1 MQQLHARF
9 IEFSARTR
17 MSGIDMDGGMEI
29 RKGAADAIRRYVE
42 AGGNTYP
49 KECEEAVQS
58 IAEQGG
64 HRWLSLKTIG
74 CSVLSI

>member
-17 MSGIDMDGGMEI
+17 MSGIDMDGGMKF
-29 RKGAADAIRRYVE
+29 RGAADAIRRYVE

-49 KECEEAVQS
+49 KECEKAVQS
-58 IAEQGG
+58 IAEQGD
-64 HRWLSLKTIG
+64 TVG
-74 CSVLSI
+74 CR

>member
-29 RKGAADAIRRYVE
+29 RKGAADAIRRFVE
-42 AGGNTYP
+42 AGGKTY
-49 KECEEAVQS
+49 
-58 IAEQGG
+58 
-64 HRWLSLKTIG
+64 T
-74 CSVLSI
+74 